1 MSGSLTL
8 PQPVSVLM
16 SVTPE
21 TIKDHADSGSMGCH
35 LGPHW
40 YMKATLFQE
49 SCQFG
54 WPVLPPVAMMISRPK
69 LLPCLGPWSYQVRVS
84 IDVRGLCCHQSSY
97 RFLGSE
103 LQPLAKKILPHR
115 EQPIPSLWLCKFG
128 ISQVCPC
135 LRGHSKS
142 PFLYCSIAHSPPP
155 PLLPPPSSSPYPL
168 PTASSLPSFFVFFI
182 GKRGLSLL
190 TIKTV
195 FTSDLVSWWY
205 FGNLNFGHNNSSQC
219 LG

>member
-8 PQPVSVLM
+8 PQPGSVLM

-128 ISQVCPC
+128 ISQVCPS
-135 LRGHSKS
+135 LPGHYKTPLPVLLHCSF
-142 PFLYCSIAHSPPP
+142 PF
-155 PLLPPPSSSPYPL
+155 SSS
-168 PTASSLPSFFVFFI
+168 SSSSSFFSLSSSCCFFSSFFLCLFHWKERPEFTHNKDCFYIRFGLMVVFWES
-182 GKRGLSLL
+182 KL
-190 TIKTV
+190 
-195 FTSDLVSWWY
+195 WA
-205 FGNLNFGHNNSSQC
+205 
-219 LG
+219 